1 MSVARNS
8 HLTYAHSPAG
18 LAQTVER
25 ALACRAKRQGI
36 DSRGRTNTQG
46 LKSNGEMKVLPL
58 PCKQLDLRVARMTT

>member
-25 ALACRAKRQGI
+25 ALTCRAKGQGI

-46 LKSNGEMKVLPL
+46 LKSN
-58 PCKQLDLRVARMTT
+58 